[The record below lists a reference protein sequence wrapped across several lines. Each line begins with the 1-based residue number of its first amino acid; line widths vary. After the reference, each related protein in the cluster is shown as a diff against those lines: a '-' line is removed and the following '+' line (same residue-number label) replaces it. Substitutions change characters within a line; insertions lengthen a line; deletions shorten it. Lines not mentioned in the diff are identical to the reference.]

1 MADQQE
7 HFSKVQALAYQYFL
21 ERRGQGPQDA
31 QGDWFRAENDLR
43 NRETPSHTGPAQ
55 APRHRALGI
64 VDENGKDIENPT

>member
-7 HFSKVQALAYQYFL
+7 HFSKVQALAYQSSSSG
-21 ERRGQGPQDA
+21 EGKDRKMHRVIGSREA
-31 QGDWFRAENDLR
+31 KNDLR

-64 VDENGKDIENPT
+64 VDEK